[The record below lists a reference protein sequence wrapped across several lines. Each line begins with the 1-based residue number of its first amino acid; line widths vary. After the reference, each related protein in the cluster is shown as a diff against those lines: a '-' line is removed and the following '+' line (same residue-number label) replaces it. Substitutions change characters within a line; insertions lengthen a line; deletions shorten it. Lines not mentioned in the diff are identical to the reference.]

1 MYSSLDCGGFR
12 VRTSQCRADGAFQL
26 AIDVHAAANGPGEPE
41 VAAVARRR
49 RTGPSSMIITSAP
62 GTAQLVLDRAC
73 QRLESHSELN
83 CAAGPARGQRE
94 DEKAQATV
102 SATCQCEPR

>member
-1 MYSSLDCGGFR
+1 
-12 VRTSQCRADGAFQL
+12 
-26 AIDVHAAANGPGEPE
+26 
-41 VAAVARRR
+41 
-49 RTGPSSMIITSAP
+49 MIITSAP